1 MAAGLARER
10 RPCFVYRRSLT
21 RDSDLRSKLL
31 TLGNADASIAF
42 CSLNR
47 NFALKSAFAGEKA
60 VPKKSH
66 VLYLC
71 RCGRDEPRQQK
82 LKIEKSDL

>member
-10 RPCFVYRRSLT
+10 RPCFVYGRSLN
-21 RDSDLRSKLL
+21 RNSDLRSKLL
-31 TLGNADASIAF
+31 TLGNADASTAF
-42 CSLNR
+42 RSLTR
-47 NFALKSAFAGEKA
+47 NFALKTAFAGEKA

-71 RCGRDEPRQQK
+71 RCGRDEPRQ
-82 LKIEKSDL
+82 

>member
-10 RPCFVYRRSLT
+10 RPCFV
-21 RDSDLRSKLL
+21 SDLRSKLL
-31 TLGNADASIAF
+31 TIENADASIAF
-42 CSLNR
+42 RSLNR
-47 NFALKSAFAGEKA
+47 NFALKTAFAGEKA

-71 RCGRDEPRQQK
+71 RCGRDEPQQQN
-82 LKIEKSDL
+82 